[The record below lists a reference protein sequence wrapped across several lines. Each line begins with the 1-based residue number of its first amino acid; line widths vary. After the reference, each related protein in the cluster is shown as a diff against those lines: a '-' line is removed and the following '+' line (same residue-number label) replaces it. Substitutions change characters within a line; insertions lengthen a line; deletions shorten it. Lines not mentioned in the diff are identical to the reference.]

1 MDRSAAYMAR
11 YIAKNIVAAGLA
23 SKCQVSLAYAIGVAQ
38 PVMVQVDTFG
48 TGNVCADDCLEL
60 AIPLV
65 FGLTPKQIVDT
76 APYPSYFPTDC
87 SLRAFRKKRVS
98 VGAHR

>member
-1 MDRSAAYMAR
+1 MAAVHFPEKIVQRLDRSAAYMTR

-48 TGNVCADDCLEL
+48 TGKVCVPMIVWNWQSHWCL
-60 AIPLV
+60 
-65 FGLTPKQIVDT
+65 G
-76 APYPSYFPTDC
+76 
-87 SLRAFRKKRVS
+87 
-98 VGAHR
+98 